1 MKYEIVKRS
10 VNTGAIVSVDSGYMF
25 EDEALEEAALI
36 EAEEDGLWC
45 EVRRERF

>member
-10 VNTGAIVSVDSGYMF
+10 ANTGAIVSVDSGYMF
-25 EDEALEEAALI
+25 EDEALEEAARI
-36 EAEEDGLWC
+36 EAKEDGLWC